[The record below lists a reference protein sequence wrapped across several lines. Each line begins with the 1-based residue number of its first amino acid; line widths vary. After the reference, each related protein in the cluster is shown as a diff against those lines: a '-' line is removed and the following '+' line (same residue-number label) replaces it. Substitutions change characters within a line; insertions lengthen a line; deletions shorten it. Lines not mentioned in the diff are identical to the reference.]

1 MRTIRIGSGA
11 GYSGDRIEPAVEL
24 AEKGDIQY
32 LVFECLGERTVA
44 LAQQARMKNPDS
56 GYDPLL
62 EERMRAVLPVC
73 ASQGI
78 RIVTNMGA
86 ANPLAAARKTA
97 EIARS
102 LGLSSLKIAAIVGDD
117 VLDACKERDLPIMEF
132 DGTIK
137 QLGNRLLSAN
147 AYLGAEPI
155 AEALSAGAD
164 IVITGRASDPAL
176 FLAPMIH
183 AFGWA
188 MDDWNLLG
196 QGTVAGHLLECAGQ
210 ITGGYFAD
218 PGYKDIP
225 DLARLGFPI
234 GEVGED
240 GGLVIT
246 KVKGSGGAVTA
257 QTCKEQLLYEVHDPT
272 QYIQPDVVADFSQV
286 KVEEIAPNRVRV
298 SGGRGTKRTGT
309 LKVSVGY
316 VDSYIGEGQI
326 SYAGPGA
333 LARGRLALEIV
344 RERLKLTG
352 VAASELW
359 FELIGVDSLHG
370 ANLAAKANEPYEVR
384 VRVTGRTENLREA
397 VRIGN
402 EVETLYTNGPA
413 AGGGAVGVERF
424 DLVADSDSFA
434 QIFGAAGDAH
444 ADLVRLAG
452 ARGDLSPVQRV
463 DADQLE
469 PPVAGGDAGEF
480 QPLANDFQRQPP
492 PRQCAG
498 AGIGNLALADIAV
511 DVANRDL
518 QRAGTF
524 CSPSAADPHA
534 VRRDL
539 LDLHLRKI
547 RDHVGLDILRGIVH
561 LVEQLLLAG
570 LRRHRAAGAFDLG
583 DDQAAVFADFADR
596 KAEPREI
603 GNVLVAGVGEVA
615 AGDLAGAFKQM
626 SGDGALP
633 QQVPVIHR
641 PAEGVN
647 HRRQKQRGIGGAPG
661 DHDIGAAGERLRD
674 RLGAEIGIGRQ

>member
-44 LAQQARMKNPDS
+44 LAQQARMKDPQG

-73 ASQGI
+73 AARGI
-78 RIVTNMGA
+78 KIVTNMGA
-86 ANPLAAARKTA
+86 ANPVAAARKAA
-97 EIARS
+97 EIAGS
-102 LGLSSLKIAAIVGDD
+102 LGLSALKVAAIVGDD

-132 DGTIK
+132 DGTIR

-155 AEALSAGAD
+155 AEALSGGAD

-183 AFGWA
+183 AFGWP

-218 PGYKDIP
+218 PPFKDIP

-246 KVKGSGGAVTA
+246 KVEGSGGAVTA
-257 QTCKEQLLYEVHDPT
+257 QTCKEQLLYEVHDPAR
-272 QYIQPDVVADFSQV
+272 YLQPDVTADFSQV
-286 KVEEIAPNRVRV
+286 RVEEIGKDRVRV
-298 SGGRGTKRTGT
+298 SGGRGSPRTGT

-333 LARGRLALEIV
+333 LARGRLALDIV

-352 VAASELW
+352 VAASELR
-359 FELIGVDSLHG
+359 FDLIGVDSLHG
-370 ANLAAKANEPYEVR
+370 PRLSAQANEPYEVR
-384 VRVTGRTENLREA
+384 VRVAGRTENRREA

-413 AGGGAVGVERF
+413 AGGGAFKSARDV
-424 DLVADSDSFA
+424 VA
-434 QIFGAAGDAH
+434 
-444 ADLVRLAG
+444 
-452 ARGDLSPVQRV
+452 
-463 DADQLE
+463 
-469 PPVAGGDAGEF
+469 VASV
-480 QPLANDFQRQPP
+480 L
-492 PRQCAG
+492 
-498 AGIGNLALADIAV
+498 
-511 DVANRDL
+511 L
-518 QRAGTF
+518 QRELARPRVQFVGGE
-524 CSPSAADPHA
+524 
-534 VRRDL
+534 
-539 LDLHLRKI
+539 LR
-547 RDHVGLDILRGIVH
+547 
-561 LVEQLLLAG
+561 
-570 LRRHRAAGAFDLG
+570 
-583 DDQAAVFADFADR
+583 
-596 KAEPREI
+596 
-603 GNVLVAGVGEVA
+603 
-615 AGDLAGAFKQM
+615 
-626 SGDGALP
+626 
-633 QQVPVIHR
+633 
-641 PAEGVN
+641 
-647 HRRQKQRGIGGAPG
+647 
-661 DHDIGAAGERLRD
+661 
-674 RLGAEIGIGRQ
+674 

>member
-62 EERMRAVLPVC
+62 EERMRAVLPAC
-73 ASQGI
+73 AARGI
-78 RIVTNMGA
+78 KLVTNMGA
-86 ANPLAAARKTA
+86 ANPVAASRKTA

-102 LGLSSLKIAAIVGDD
+102 LGLSSLKIAAVTGDD
-117 VLDACKERDLPIMEF
+117 VLDACKDGDLPIMEF
-132 DGTIK
+132 EGTIK

-147 AYLGAEPI
+147 AYLGAAPM
-155 AEALSAGAD
+155 AEAFRQGAD

-240 GGLVIT
+240 GSLIIT
-246 KVKGSGGAVTA
+246 KVEGSGGAVTA
-257 QTCKEQLLYEVHDPT
+257 QTCKEQLLYEVHDPAR
-272 QYIQPDVVADFSQV
+272 YIQPDVVADFSQV
-286 KVEEIAPNRVRV
+286 KVEELARDRVRV
-298 SGGRGTKRTGT
+298 SGGRGTRRTGT

-316 VDSYIGEGQI
+316 VDSFIGEGQI

-352 VAASELW
+352 VAASELR

-370 ANLAAKANEPYEVR
+370 PQLSAQASEPYEVR
-384 VRVTGRTENLREA
+384 VRVSGRTENLREA

-413 AGGGAVGVERF
+413 AGGGAFKSARDV
-424 DLVADSDSFA
+424 VA
-434 QIFGAAGDAH
+434 
-444 ADLVRLAG
+444 
-452 ARGDLSPVQRV
+452 
-463 DADQLE
+463 
-469 PPVAGGDAGEF
+469 VAS
-480 QPLANDFQRQPP
+480 
-492 PRQCAG
+492 
-498 AGIGNLALADIAV
+498 V
-511 DVANRDL
+511 
-518 QRAGTF
+518 
-524 CSPSAADPHA
+524 
-534 VRRDL
+534 L
-539 LDLHLRKI
+539 L
-547 RDHVGLDILRGIVH
+547 
-561 LVEQLLLAG
+561 
-570 LRRHRAAGAFDLG
+570 
-583 DDQAAVFADFADR
+583 
-596 KAEPREI
+596 PRE
-603 GNVLVAGVGEVA
+603 
-615 AGDLAGAFKQM
+615 LAKPSIQFVEA
-626 SGDGALP
+626 
-633 QQVPVIHR
+633 
-641 PAEGVN
+641 
-647 HRRQKQRGIGGAPG
+647 
-661 DHDIGAAGERLRD
+661 
-674 RLGAEIGIGRQ
+674 